1 MTWSGAQSRRARAQH
16 AAAVRSGAAV
26 CCRCGRLIQ
35 PGQAWHA
42 DHWPIPIEHGGT
54 ETHPAHA
61 RCNTSAGG
69 KRGAQIT
76 NARREQWRQPHNFR
90 NKNNI
95 RGI

>member
-1 MTWSGAQSRRARAQH
+1 MTWTGAQSRRARAKH
-16 AAAVRSGAAV
+16 APAVRAGTAV
-26 CCRCGRLIQ
+26 CCRCHRPIL

-42 DHWPIPIEHGGT
+42 DHYPIPLEHGGT
-54 ETHPAHA
+54 VTHPAHA

-76 NARREQWRQPHNFR
+76 NGRKLIARNRG
-90 NKNNI
+90 KNI